1 MTRPSDPRR
10 RQSPPGV
17 RQGDPG
23 APWTPQARTRQAAAG
38 QAGAERARPGQA
50 WASPQPRDSPGR
62 SGRSEVH
69 GRRTRPVGQST
80 LWSDPS
86 LGPQPLRAAWTPIPT
101 QDPEAD
107 KTRLRPRRPAAEPAA
122 PPEHGDGSRRKTAR
136 RRSALGWFVHR
147 YGWRAYAL
155 PVLVALTV
163 VVIVQVARGPVGP
176 VLAGGPDP
184 SISQQVPGTAGAV
197 SVPTTVVVTTTQLQ
211 TPSGSA
217 SGSPRPSSAPPSSAL
232 PTAPSASGSGP
243 AGPDPNGAWARTLK
257 AGDLPIGAAFTTKG
271 AGTYHTVPGRTGA
284 IGSGPQK
291 LTFTVEVENGVQ
303 TTEQD
308 KEFAASVVATLSD
321 PRSWIAGGE
330 YTLRR
335 VDSGTP
341 SFRVSLSSQM
351 TTRAMCG
358 YTIKLEASCYNSSRD
373 NRVVINDSRWTRG
386 AISFNGDIGSYRVY
400 AINHEVGHRLAFH
413 HQPCTEQ
420 GGLAP
425 VMMQQ
430 SFSTA
435 NDDLH
440 PLDVQ
445 NIPEDGLVC
454 KFNPYP
460 YPRGSVG

>member
-1 MTRPSDPRR
+1 M
-10 RQSPPGV
+10 
-17 RQGDPG
+17 
-23 APWTPQARTRQAAAG
+23 
-38 QAGAERARPGQA
+38 
-50 WASPQPRDSPGR
+50 
-62 SGRSEVH
+62 
-69 GRRTRPVGQST
+69 
-80 LWSDPS
+80 
-86 LGPQPLRAAWTPIPT
+86 
-101 QDPEAD
+101 
-107 KTRLRPRRPAAEPAA
+107 
-122 PPEHGDGSRRKTAR
+122 
-136 RRSALGWFVHR
+136 HR

-176 VLAGGPDP
+176 VLAGRPDT
-184 SISQQVPGTAGAV
+184 SSSQQVPDTAGAV

-211 TPSGSA
+211 TPPGSA
-217 SGSPRPSSAPPSSAL
+217 SAVAPKPPPPSSAL
-232 PTAPSASGSGP
+232 PTAPSASGTSG
-243 AGPDPNGAWARTLK
+243 AGPDPNGEYARTLK
-257 AGDLPIGAAFTTKG
+257 AGDLPIGAAFTAKA
-271 AGTYHTVPGRTGA
+271 AGTYHVVPGRTGA
-284 IGSGPQK
+284 IGSGPGK

-303 TTEQD
+303 TSEQD

-321 PRSWIAGGE
+321 PRSWIASGE
-330 YTLRR
+330 YTLQR

-351 TTRAMCG
+351 TTRAICG

-400 AINHEVGHRLAFH
+400 AINHEVGHRLGFH

-420 GGLAP
+420 GGMAP

-445 NIPEDGLVC
+445 NIPQDGLVC

-460 YPRGSVG
+460 YPRGSAG